1 MSTTTKKRNNFIM
14 ALREMFGTNNESY
27 ETEVELPEDLRKTL
41 ADLKKAEDKIQQ
53 AIVSGKQS
61 SNKAGFSNKINPET
75 KAAMRQMYNEVI
87 KDKEDNSR
95 DER

>member
-27 ETEVELPEDLRKTL
+27 ETEDLRKTL

-61 SNKAGFSNKINPET
+61 SNKAGFANKINPET

>member
-14 ALREMFGTNNESY
+14 ALKEMFGTNNEAY
-27 ETEVELPEDLRKTL
+27 EPEVELPEDLRRAL
-41 ADLKKAEDKIQQ
+41 SDLKENEDKIQQ

-61 SNKAGFSNKINPET
+61 NNKTGFANKINPET

>member
-14 ALREMFGTNNESY
+14 ALREMFGTNNEDY
-27 ETEVELPEDLRKTL
+27 ETEVELPEDLRKISSH
-41 ADLKKAEDKIQQ
+41 LKKNEDEVEQ
-53 AIVSGKQS
+53 ALVSDKQS
-61 SNKAGFSNKINPET
+61 SNKAGFANKINPET

>member
-41 ADLKKAEDKIQQ
+41 ADLKKAEDKI
-53 AIVSGKQS
+53 
-61 SNKAGFSNKINPET
+61 
-75 KAAMRQMYNEVI
+75 
-87 KDKEDNSR
+87 
-95 DER
+95 

>member
-1 MSTTTKKRNNFIM
+1 MSTTTKKRSNFIM
-14 ALREMFGTNNESY
+14 ALKEMFGTNNEYY
-27 ETEVELPEDLRKTL
+27 EQEVELPEDLRKTL
-41 ADLKKAEDKIQQ
+41 SDLKRDEDKIQQ

-61 SNKAGFSNKINPET
+61 SNKTGFAKKINPET

-95 DER
+95 EER